1 MGLRLTAAAEY
12 GIRAMMHV
20 GSLPDGTAA
29 LKDEIAG
36 SQGIPPSFAAKI
48 LRRLVAAKIL
58 TSARG
63 VRGGFAL
70 AKAPAEIS
78 LLDVIEAI
86 EGPIR
91 LTLCSPDPEHCTLSH
106 DCPVSGVWFE
116 VQRQMTDLLGK
127 TNLEALLSAPR
138 RNRRVIYQVAR
149 TSGPL

>member
-20 GSLPDGTAA
+20 GSLPEGTAA

-36 SQGIPPSFAAKI
+36 AQEIPPSFAAKI
-48 LRRLVAAKIL
+48 LRRLVAAGLLK
-58 TSARG
+58 SARG

-70 AKAPAEIS
+70 AKTPAEIS

-86 EGPIR
+86 EGPIQ
-91 LTLCSPDPEHCTLSH
+91 LTLCSPNPENCTLSH

-116 VQRQMTDLLGK
+116 VQRQMTDLLGSTK
-127 TNLEALLSAPR
+127 LEALLSAPR
-138 RNRRVIYQVAR
+138 RNRRVIYQVAGSSR
-149 TSGPL
+149 PL